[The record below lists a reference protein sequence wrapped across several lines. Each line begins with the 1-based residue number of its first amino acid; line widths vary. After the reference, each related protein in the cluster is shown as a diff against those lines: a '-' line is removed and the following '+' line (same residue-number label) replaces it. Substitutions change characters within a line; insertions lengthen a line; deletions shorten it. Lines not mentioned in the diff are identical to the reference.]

1 MSAKIASV
9 VRYVFVSTMVTGL
22 VVAGLESVSASEERL
37 GLTECGWEG
46 NPCELAP
53 LVVKAP
59 RAQDAAPQ
67 DGARETLIARR

>member
-22 VVAGLESVSASEERL
+22 IVAGLDSASGSEERL

-59 RAQDAAPQ
+59 RAQDTAPQ
-67 DGARETLIARR
+67 DGASETLIAQR

>member
-22 VVAGLESVSASEERL
+22 IVAGLDSASGTEERL

-59 RAQDAAPQ
+59 RTQDAAPQ
-67 DGARETLIARR
+67 DDARETLIARR

>member
-1 MSAKIASV
+1 MSAKIATV

-22 VVAGLESVSASEERL
+22 IVAGIDSASGSEERL

-59 RAQDAAPQ
+59 RTQVAAPQ
-67 DGARETLIARR
+67 DASETLIAQR

>member
-1 MSAKIASV
+1 MPAKVASV

-22 VVAGLESVSASEERL
+22 IVAGVESVSGSEERL
-37 GLTECGWEG
+37 GLSSCGWEG

-59 RAQDAAPQ
+59 RAQDAAPH
-67 DGARETLIARR
+67 GGTGETLIAQR

>member
-1 MSAKIASV
+1 MSAKISSV

-22 VVAGLESVSASEERL
+22 VVAGLESASGSEERL

-59 RAQDAAPQ
+59 RAQDADPKAS
-67 DGARETLIARR
+67 ETLIAQR

>member
-22 VVAGLESVSASEERL
+22 IVAGLESASGSEERL
-37 GLTECGWEG
+37 GLSECGWEG

-53 LVVKAP
+53 LVVNAP
-59 RAQDAAPQ
+59 RVPQ
-67 DGARETLIARR
+67 DGVSETLIAKR

>member
-1 MSAKIASV
+1 MSAKIATV

-22 VVAGLESVSASEERL
+22 IVAGIDSASGSEERL

-59 RAQDAAPQ
+59 RTQVATPQ
-67 DGARETLIARR
+67 DDASETLIAQR